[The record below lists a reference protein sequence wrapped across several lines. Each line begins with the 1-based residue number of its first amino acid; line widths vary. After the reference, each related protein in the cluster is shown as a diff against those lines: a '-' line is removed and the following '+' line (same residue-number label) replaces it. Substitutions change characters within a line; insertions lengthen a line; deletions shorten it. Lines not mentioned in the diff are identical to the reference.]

1 MDEALPAEQVRAMIA
16 QTGGPLLRDV
26 RLFDLYRDERL
37 GAGKKSLA
45 YALTYQAED
54 RTLTD
59 NEVGKV
65 RNKIV
70 KRVEKEL
77 GAELRGEV

>member
-1 MDEALPAEQVRAMIA
+1 EALPAEQLRAMIA
-16 QTGGPLLRDV
+16 QTGGPLLREV
-26 RLFDLYRDERL
+26 RLFDLYRDQRL

-45 YALTYQAED
+45 YALTYQAEE

-59 NEVGKV
+59 GEVAKV
-65 RNKIV
+65 RSKIV